1 LRVSIALVDLN
12 LIGWLTRLGG
22 ATTEPAMT
30 AKNKRRRCCFIIL
43 NRFEMN
49 GSEEL
54 GKLMDG
60 NILNTQANERDEV
73 DEHKAQP
80 TQKNQ
85 EA

>member
-1 LRVSIALVDLN
+1 
-12 LIGWLTRLGG
+12 
-22 ATTEPAMT
+22 
-30 AKNKRRRCCFIIL
+30 
-43 NRFEMN
+43 MN

-73 DEHKAQP
+73 DELLPIKLNP
-80 TQKNQ
+80 LKKNQ